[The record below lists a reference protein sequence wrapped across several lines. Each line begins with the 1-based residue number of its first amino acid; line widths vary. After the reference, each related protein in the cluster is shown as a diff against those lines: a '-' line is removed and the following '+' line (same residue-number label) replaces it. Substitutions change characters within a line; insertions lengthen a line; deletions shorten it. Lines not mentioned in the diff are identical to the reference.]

1 MHHEIMNCNNNR
13 GHTPLARKNY
23 NEDFYVRLRLG
34 TEGNHKPFPDGDFT
48 VIFTSTGGGRYTCG
62 CENGALTNCK
72 VNPDGTATC
81 FIQGG
86 NLEVGTL
93 KAEVRI
99 MQDDPNFPSGKRR
112 DVLFP
117 DGVIELVTGASSF
130 DDVQM
135 EVAMNYAIVSAYELA
150 TKKGYQGTQEEFY
163 ATFSE
168 LTKTMNTTKETAK
181 GLQTKLEEVNREWQE
196 LNTSITD
203 KLSTIKD
210 GKSAYEL
217 AKEHGY
223 VGTAE
228 EWLAS
233 LKGERG
239 ERGEQGVQGQ
249 KGEQGAR
256 GEQGLRGLQGVQ
268 GQKGD
273 TGAKG
278 DRGEKGQTGDRGLKG
293 DKGDTGWLT
302 LVNHGTADTTF
313 ALTPNVL
320 HVWGAVP
327 QLSITLAPSVPN
339 IINEYMFEFQSPEDT
354 PTNFNRPQDVKWAN
368 DYEQPIK
375 ANKRYQGSIVNNVM
389 IIVEASV

>member
-1 MHHEIMNCNNNR
+1 MHHDMMSCNNNNR
-13 GHTPLARKNY
+13 GLTPLARKNY
-23 NEDFYVRLRLG
+23 NEDFFVRLRLVTDG
-34 TEGNHKPFPDGDFT
+34 EGKPFPDGDFM
-48 VIFTSTGGGRYTCG
+48 VVFTSTGGGRYTCG
-62 CENGALTNCK
+62 RENGVLSNCK
-72 VNPDGTATC
+72 VNADGTASC

-99 MQDDPNFPSGKRR
+99 MQDDPNFPNGKRR

-135 EVAMNYAIVSAYELA
+135 EVAMNYAVVSAYELA
-150 TKKGYQGTQEEFY
+150 VKKGYQGTQEEFY

-168 LTKTMNTTKETAK
+168 LTKTMNATKETAK
-181 GLQTKLEEVNREWQE
+181 GLQTKLEELSREWQE

-223 VGTAE
+223 VGTVE

-233 LKGERG
+233 LNGE
-239 ERGEQGVQGQ
+239 
-249 KGEQGAR
+249 
-256 GEQGLRGLQGVQ
+256 
-268 GQKGD
+268 
-273 TGAKG
+273 
-278 DRGEKGQTGDRGLKG
+278 
-293 DKGDTGWLT
+293 KGDTGWLG

-313 ALTPNVL
+313 TLTPNAM
-320 HVWGAVP
+320 HVWGEVA
-327 QLSITLAPSVPN
+327 QLTLTLGAPIPN
-339 IINEYMFEFQSPEDT
+339 VVNEYAFEFQSAAT
-354 PTNFNRPQDVKWAN
+354 PTNLLLPATLHWYKNYIPTIRAGELYRVW
-368 DYEQPIK
+368 I
-375 ANKRYQGSIVNNVM
+375 INNFIFMWEV
-389 IIVEASV
+389 S

>member
-1 MHHEIMNCNNNR
+1 MSCNNNNR
-13 GHTPLARKNY
+13 GLTPLARKNY
-23 NEDFYVRLRLG
+23 NEDFFVRLRLVTDG
-34 TEGNHKPFPDGDFT
+34 EGKPFPDGDFM
-48 VIFTSTGGGRYTCG
+48 VVFTSTGGGRYTCG
-62 CENGALTNCK
+62 RENGVLSNCK
-72 VNPDGTATC
+72 VNADGTASC

-99 MQDDPNFPSGKRR
+99 MQDDPNFPNGKRR

-135 EVAMNYAIVSAYELA
+135 EVAMNYAVVSAYELA
-150 TKKGYQGTQEEFY
+150 VKKGYQGTQEEFY

-168 LTKTMNTTKETAK
+168 LTKTMNATKETAK
-181 GLQTKLEEVNREWQE
+181 GLQTKLEDVTAKWQE

-210 GKSAYEL
+210 GRSAYEL

-233 LKGERG
+233 LKGI
-239 ERGEQGVQGQ
+239 
-249 KGEQGAR
+249 
-256 GEQGLRGLQGVQ
+256 
-268 GQKGD
+268 
-273 TGAKG
+273 
-278 DRGEKGQTGDRGLKG
+278 KG
-293 DKGDTGWLT
+293 DKGDTGLLT

-313 ALTPNVL
+313 TLTPNAM
-320 HVWGAVP
+320 HVWGEVA
-327 QLSITLAPSVPN
+327 QLTLTLGEPIPN
-339 IINEYMFEFQSPEDT
+339 VVNEYVFEFQSSAT
-354 PTNFNRPQDVKWAN
+354 PTNLSLPATLHWYKNYIPTIRAGKLYQVWI
-368 DYEQPIK
+368 IK
-375 ANKRYQGSIVNNVM
+375 NFIFMWEVS
-389 IIVEASV
+389 

>member
-1 MHHEIMNCNNNR
+1 MYHDIMNCNNNR
-13 GHTPLARKNY
+13 GLTPLARKNY

-34 TEGNHKPFPDGDFT
+34 TEGSHNPFPDGDFT

-62 CENGALTNCK
+62 RENGALTNCK

-135 EVAMNYAIVSAYELA
+135 DVAMNYAIVSAFEMA
-150 TKKGYQGTQEEFY
+150 VKKGYQGTQEEFY

-168 LTKTMNTTKETAK
+168 LTKTMNSTKETAK
-181 GLQTKLEEVNREWQE
+181 GLQDKLEEVNREWQE

-233 LKGERG
+233 LKG
-239 ERGEQGVQGQ
+239 V
-249 KGEQGAR
+249 
-256 GEQGLRGLQGVQ
+256 
-268 GQKGD
+268 
-273 TGAKG
+273 
-278 DRGEKGQTGDRGLKG
+278 
-293 DKGDTGWLT
+293 KGDTGWLA

-313 ALTPNVL
+313 TLTPNAM
-320 HVWGAVP
+320 HVWGEVA
-327 QLSITLAPSVPN
+327 QLELKLGTPIPN
-339 IINEYMFEFQSPEDT
+339 VVNEYAFEFQSPAT
-354 PTNFNRPQDVKWAN
+354 PTNLLVPSTLKWYNNYTPTIRAG
-368 DYEQPIK
+368 
-375 ANKRYQGSIVNNVM
+375 KRYQASIVNNV
-389 IIVEASV
+389 IIIGEVE

>member
-1 MHHEIMNCNNNR
+1 MYHDIMNCNNNR
-13 GHTPLARKNY
+13 GLTPLARKNY

-34 TEGNHKPFPDGDFT
+34 TEGSHKPFPGGDFT
-48 VIFTSTGGGRYTCG
+48 VIFTSTGGGRYACG
-62 CENGALTNCK
+62 RENGALTNCK

-99 MQDDPNFPSGKRR
+99 MQEDPNFPSGKRR

-168 LTKTMNTTKETAK
+168 LTKTMNATKETAK
-181 GLQTKLEEVNREWQE
+181 GLQTKLEEVNREWE
-196 LNTSITD
+196 NLNTSITD

-217 AKEHGY
+217 AKEQGF
-223 VGTAE
+223 VGTLV

-233 LKGERG
+233 LKGL
-239 ERGEQGVQGQ
+239 
-249 KGEQGAR
+249 KGDN
-256 GEQGLRGLQGVQ
+256 
-268 GQKGD
+268 GD
-273 TGAKG
+273 TGRLA
-278 DRGEKGQTGDRGLKG
+278 
-293 DKGDTGWLT
+293 

-313 ALTPNVL
+313 TLTPNAM
-320 HVWGAVP
+320 HVWGEVA
-327 QLSITLAPSVPN
+327 QLNLTLGTPMPN
-339 IINEYMFEFQSPEDT
+339 VVNEYAFEFQSPNGT
-354 PTNFNRPQDVKWAN
+354 PTNLSLPATLKWYN
-368 DYEQPIK
+368 DYTPTIR
-375 ANKRYQGSIVNNVM
+375 AGKRYQASIVNDV
-389 IIVEASV
+389 IIMGEVSV

>member
-1 MHHEIMNCNNNR
+1 MHHDMMSCNNNNR
-13 GHTPLARKNY
+13 GLTPLARKNY
-23 NEDFYVRLRLG
+23 NEDFCVRLRLVTDG
-34 TEGNHKPFPDGDFT
+34 EGKPFPDGDFM
-48 VIFTSTGGGRYTCG
+48 VVFTSTGGGRYTCG
-62 CENGALTNCK
+62 RENGVLSNCK
-72 VNPDGTATC
+72 VNADGTASC

-99 MQDDPNFPSGKRR
+99 MQDDPNFPNGKRR

-130 DDVQM
+130 DDVQ
-135 EVAMNYAIVSAYELA
+135 
-150 TKKGYQGTQEEFY
+150 GTQEEFY

-168 LTKTMNTTKETAK
+168 LTKTMNATKETAK
-181 GLQTKLEEVNREWQE
+181 GLQTKLEDVTAKWHE

-210 GKSAYEL
+210 GKGAYEL
-217 AKEHGY
+217 AKEYGY

-278 DRGEKGQTGDRGLKG
+278 DRGEKGLTGEKGQKG
-293 DKGDTGWLT
+293 DKGDTGWLS

-313 ALTPNVL
+313 ALTPNAM
-320 HVWGAVP
+320 HVWGEVS
-327 QLSITLAPSVPN
+327 QLSLTLGTPIPN
-339 IINEYMFEFQSPEDT
+339 VVNEYAFEFQSPST
-354 PTNFNRPQDVKWAN
+354 PTNLSLPATLKWCN
-368 DYEQPIK
+368 DYVPSIRAGK
-375 ANKRYQGSIVNNVM
+375 KYQASIVNNM
-389 IIVEASV
+389 IIMVEVSV

>member
-1 MHHEIMNCNNNR
+1 MNCNNNH
-13 GHTPLARKNY
+13 GLTPLARKNY

-62 CENGALTNCK
+62 RENGALTNCK
-72 VNPDGTATC
+72 VNADGTATC

-99 MQDDPNFPSGKRR
+99 MQEDPNFPSGKRR

-168 LTKTMNTTKETAK
+168 LTKTMNATKETAK
-181 GLQTKLEEVNREWQE
+181 GLQTKLEEVNREWE
-196 LNTSITD
+196 NLNTSITD
-203 KLSTIKD
+203 KLSTLKD

-223 VGTAE
+223 VGTTE

-233 LKGERG
+233 LKG
-239 ERGEQGVQGQ
+239 V
-249 KGEQGAR
+249 
-256 GEQGLRGLQGVQ
+256 
-268 GQKGD
+268 
-273 TGAKG
+273 
-278 DRGEKGQTGDRGLKG
+278 
-293 DKGDTGWLT
+293 KGDTGWLS

-313 ALTPNVL
+313 ALTPNAM
-320 HVWGAVP
+320 HVWGEVA
-327 QLSITLAPSVPN
+327 QLTLTLGAPMPN
-339 IINEYMFEFQSPEDT
+339 VVNEYSFEFQSPAT
-354 PTNFNRPQDVKWAN
+354 PTNLSLPATLKWYNNYTPTIRAG
-368 DYEQPIK
+368 
-375 ANKRYQGSIVNNVM
+375 KRYQASIVNNV
-389 IIVEASV
+389 IIMGEVEI

>member
-1 MHHEIMNCNNNR
+1 MHHDIMDCNNNR
-13 GHTPLARKNY
+13 GMTPLARKNY
-23 NEDFYVRLRLG
+23 NEDFFVRLRLVTDG
-34 TEGNHKPFPDGDFT
+34 EGKPFPDGDFT
-48 VIFTSTGGGRYTCG
+48 VTFTSTGGGRYTCG
-62 CENGALTNCK
+62 RKDGALTNCR

-86 NLEVGTL
+86 DLGVGTL

-99 MQDDPNFPSGKRR
+99 MQDDPNFPSGKRT

-135 EVAMNYAIVSAYELA
+135 EVAMNYAIISAYELA
-150 TKKGYQGTQEEFY
+150 VKKGYQGTQEEFY

-168 LTKTMNTTKETAK
+168 LTKTMNATKETAK

-217 AKEHGY
+217 AKEQGF

-249 KGEQGAR
+249 KGEQGL
-256 GEQGLRGLQGVQ
+256 QGVQGVQ

-278 DRGEKGQTGDRGLKG
+278 DRGEKGLTGEKGQKG
-293 DKGDTGWLT
+293 DKGDTGWLA

-313 ALTPNVL
+313 TLTPNAM
-320 HVWGAVP
+320 HVWGEVA
-327 QLSITLAPSVPN
+327 QLSLTLGAPMPN
-339 IINEYMFEFQSPEDT
+339 VVNEYAFEFQSPAT
-354 PTNFNRPQDVKWAN
+354 PTNLLLPATLKWYNNYTPTIRAG
-368 DYEQPIK
+368 
-375 ANKRYQGSIVNNVM
+375 KRYQASIVNDV
-389 IIVEASV
+389 IIMGEVE

>member
-1 MHHEIMNCNNNR
+1 MNCNNNR
-13 GHTPLARKNY
+13 GLTPLARKNY

-34 TEGNHKPFPDGDFT
+34 TEGNHKSFPNGDFT
-48 VIFTSTGGGRYTCG
+48 VIFTSTGGGRYACG
-62 CENGALTNCK
+62 RENGVLANCK

-150 TKKGYQGTQEEFY
+150 VKKGYQGTQEEFY

-168 LTKTMNTTKETAK
+168 LTKTMNSTKETAK
-181 GLQTKLEEVNREWQE
+181 GLQTKLEEVNREWE
-196 LNTSITD
+196 NLNTSITD
-203 KLSTIKD
+203 RLSTIKD

-217 AKEHGY
+217 AKEQGF
-223 VGTAE
+223 VGTVE

-233 LKGERG
+233 LKG
-239 ERGEQGVQGQ
+239 V
-249 KGEQGAR
+249 
-256 GEQGLRGLQGVQ
+256 
-268 GQKGD
+268 KGD
-273 TGAKG
+273 A
-278 DRGEKGQTGDRGLKG
+278 
-293 DKGDTGWLT
+293 GWLP
-302 LVNHGTADTTF
+302 LVNHGTTDTTF
-313 ALTPNVL
+313 TLTPNAM
-320 HVWGAVP
+320 HVWGEVA
-327 QLSITLAPSVPN
+327 QLTLPLGAPMPN
-339 IINEYMFEFQSPEDT
+339 VVNEYAFEFQSSAT
-354 PTNFNRPQDVKWAN
+354 PTNLSLPATLKWYNNYTPTIRAG
-368 DYEQPIK
+368 
-375 ANKRYQGSIVNNVM
+375 KRYQASIVNNV
-389 IIVEASV
+389 IIMGEVG

>member
-1 MHHEIMNCNNNR
+1 MNCNNNR
-13 GHTPLARKNY
+13 GLTPLARKNY
-23 NEDFYVRLRLG
+23 NEDFFVRLRLVTDG
-34 TEGNHKPFPDGDFT
+34 EGKPFPDGDFM
-48 VIFTSTGGGRYTCG
+48 VVFTSTGGGRYTCG
-62 CENGALTNCK
+62 RENGVLSNCK
-72 VNPDGTATC
+72 VNADGTASC

-99 MQDDPNFPSGKRR
+99 MQDDPNFPNGKRR

-135 EVAMNYAIVSAYELA
+135 EVAMNYAVVSAYELA
-150 TKKGYQGTQEEFY
+150 VKKGYQGTQEEFY

-168 LTKTMNTTKETAK
+168 LTKTMNATKETAK
-181 GLQTKLEEVNREWQE
+181 GLQTKLEDVTAKWQE
-196 LNTSITD
+196 LNTFITD
-203 KLSTIKD
+203 RLSTIKD

-278 DRGEKGQTGDRGLKG
+278 DRGEKGLTGEKGQKG
-293 DKGDTGWLT
+293 DKGDIGWLS
-302 LVNHGTADTTF
+302 LVNHDTADTTF
-313 ALTPNVL
+313 TLTPNAM
-320 HVWGAVP
+320 HVWGEVS
-327 QLSITLAPSVPN
+327 QLSLTLGTPIPN
-339 IINEYMFEFQSPEDT
+339 VVNEYAFEFQSPST
-354 PTNFNRPQDVKWAN
+354 PTNLSLPATLKWCN
-368 DYEQPIK
+368 DYVPSIRAGK
-375 ANKRYQGSIVNNVM
+375 KYQASIVNNM
-389 IIVEASV
+389 IIMVEVSV

>member
-1 MHHEIMNCNNNR
+1 M
-13 GHTPLARKNY
+13 TPLARKNY
-23 NEDFYVRLRLG
+23 NEDFFVRLRLVTDG
-34 TEGNHKPFPDGDFT
+34 EGKPFPDGDFT
-48 VIFTSTGGGRYTCG
+48 VTFTSTGGGRYACG
-62 CENGALTNCK
+62 RKDGVLTNCK

-86 NLEVGTL
+86 DLGVGTL

-99 MQDDPNFPSGKRR
+99 MQDDPNFPSGKRT

-135 EVAMNYAIVSAYELA
+135 EVAMNYAIISAYELA
-150 TKKGYQGTQEEFY
+150 VKKGYQGTQEEFY

-168 LTKTMNTTKETAK
+168 LTKTMNATKETAK

-239 ERGEQGVQGQ
+239 ERGQQ
-249 KGEQGAR
+249 
-256 GEQGLRGLQGVQ
+256 GEQGLRGLQGIQ

-273 TGAKG
+273 KG
-278 DRGEKGQTGDRGLKG
+278 E
-293 DKGDTGWLT
+293 KGDTGWLK

-313 ALTPNVL
+313 TLTPNAM
-320 HVWGAVP
+320 HVWGEVA
-327 QLSITLAPSVPN
+327 QLSLTLGAPMPN
-339 IINEYMFEFQSPEDT
+339 VVNEYAFEFQSPTT
-354 PTNFNRPQDVKWAN
+354 PTNLLLPATLKWYNSYTPTIHAG
-368 DYEQPIK
+368 
-375 ANKRYQGSIVNNVM
+375 KRYQASIVNNV
-389 IIVEASV
+389 IIMGEVE

>member
-1 MHHEIMNCNNNR
+1 MMSCNNNNR
-13 GHTPLARKNY
+13 GLTPLARKNY
-23 NEDFYVRLRLG
+23 NEDFFVRLRLVTDG
-34 TEGNHKPFPDGDFT
+34 EGKPFPDGDFM
-48 VIFTSTGGGRYTCG
+48 VVFTSTGGGRYTCG
-62 CENGALTNCK
+62 RENGVLSNCK
-72 VNPDGTATC
+72 VNADGTASC

-99 MQDDPNFPSGKRR
+99 MQDDPNFPNGKRR

-135 EVAMNYAIVSAYELA
+135 EVAMNYAVVSAYELA
-150 TKKGYQGTQEEFY
+150 VKKGYQGTQEEFY

-168 LTKTMNTTKETAK
+168 LTKTMNATKETAK
-181 GLQTKLEEVNREWQE
+181 GLQTKLEDVTAKWQE

-210 GKSAYEL
+210 GRSAYEL

-233 LKGERG
+233 LKGI
-239 ERGEQGVQGQ
+239 
-249 KGEQGAR
+249 
-256 GEQGLRGLQGVQ
+256 
-268 GQKGD
+268 
-273 TGAKG
+273 
-278 DRGEKGQTGDRGLKG
+278 KG
-293 DKGDTGWLT
+293 DKGDTGLLT

-313 ALTPNVL
+313 TLTPNAM
-320 HVWGAVP
+320 HVWGEVA
-327 QLSITLAPSVPN
+327 QLTLTLGEPIPN
-339 IINEYMFEFQSPEDT
+339 VVNEYVFEFQSSAT
-354 PTNFNRPQDVKWAN
+354 PTNLSLPATLHWYKNYIPTIRAGKLYQVWI
-368 DYEQPIK
+368 IK
-375 ANKRYQGSIVNNVM
+375 NFIFMWEVS
-389 IIVEASV
+389 

>member
-1 MHHEIMNCNNNR
+1 M
-13 GHTPLARKNY
+13 TPLARKNY

-34 TEGNHKPFPDGDFT
+34 TEGNDKPFPDGDFT

-62 CENGALTNCK
+62 RENGALTNCK

-99 MQDDPNFPSGKRR
+99 MQDDPNFPNGKRR

-150 TKKGYQGTQEEFY
+150 VKKGYQGTQEEFY

-168 LTKTMNTTKETAK
+168 LTKTMNSTKETAK
-181 GLQTKLEEVNREWQE
+181 SLQTKLEEVNREWKN

-210 GKSAYEL
+210 GKSAYEM
-217 AKEHGY
+217 AKEQGF
-223 VGTAE
+223 VGTLV

-233 LKGERG
+233 LK
-239 ERGEQGVQGQ
+239 
-249 KGEQGAR
+249 
-256 GEQGLRGLQGVQ
+256 
-268 GQKGD
+268 
-273 TGAKG
+273 
-278 DRGEKGQTGDRGLKG
+278 GLKG
-293 DKGDTGWLT
+293 DKGDTGLLA

-313 ALTPNVL
+313 ALTPNAM
-320 HVWGAVP
+320 HVWGEVA
-327 QLSITLAPSVPN
+327 QLSLKLGAPMPN
-339 IINEYMFEFQSPEDT
+339 VVNEYAFEFQSPAT
-354 PTNFNRPQDVKWAN
+354 PTNLSLPATLKWYNNYTPTIRAG
-368 DYEQPIK
+368 
-375 ANKRYQGSIVNNVM
+375 KRYQASIVNNV
-389 IIVEASV
+389 IIMGEVEI

>member
-1 MHHEIMNCNNNR
+1 MMSCNNNNR
-13 GHTPLARKNY
+13 GLTPLARKNY
-23 NEDFYVRLRLG
+23 NEDFFVRLRLVTDG
-34 TEGNHKPFPDGDFT
+34 EGKPFPDGDFM
-48 VIFTSTGGGRYTCG
+48 VVFTSTGGGRYTCG
-62 CENGALTNCK
+62 RENGVLSNCK
-72 VNPDGTATC
+72 VNADGTASC

-93 KAEVRI
+93 KAEIRI
-99 MQDDPNFPSGKRR
+99 MQEDPNFPNGKRR

-135 EVAMNYAIVSAYELA
+135 EVAMNYAVVSAYELA
-150 TKKGYQGTQEEFY
+150 VKKGYQGTQEEFY

-168 LTKTMNTTKETAK
+168 LTKTMNSTKETAK
-181 GLQTKLEEVNREWQE
+181 GLQTKLEEVNREWEE

-203 KLSTIKD
+203 KLNTIKD

-217 AKEHGY
+217 AKEQGF

-228 EWLAS
+228 EWLAL

-239 ERGEQGVQGQ
+239 ERGQQGVQGQ

-278 DRGEKGQTGDRGLKG
+278 DKGEKGLTGEKGQKG
-293 DKGDTGWLT
+293 DKGDTGWLA
-302 LVNHGTADTTF
+302 LVNHGAADTTF
-313 ALTPNVL
+313 TLTPNAM
-320 HVWGAVP
+320 HVWGEVA
-327 QLSITLAPSVPN
+327 QLTLILGTPMPN
-339 IINEYMFEFQSPEDT
+339 VVNEYAFEFQSPSGT
-354 PTNFNRPQDVKWAN
+354 PTNLSLPATLKWYNNYTPTIRAG
-368 DYEQPIK
+368 
-375 ANKRYQGSIVNNVM
+375 KRYQASIVNNV
-389 IIVEASV
+389 IIMGEVE

>member
-1 MHHEIMNCNNNR
+1 MMNNCNNNR
-13 GHTPLARKNY
+13 GLTPLARKNY
-23 NEDFYVRLRLG
+23 NEDFFVRLRLVTDG
-34 TEGNHKPFPDGDFT
+34 EGKPFPDGDFT

-62 CENGALTNCK
+62 RENGVLTNCK
-72 VNPDGTATC
+72 VNADGTASC

-86 NLEVGTL
+86 HLEVGTL

-99 MQDDPNFPSGKRR
+99 MQDDPNYPNGQRR

-117 DGVIELVTGASSF
+117 DGVIELITGASSF

-168 LTKTMNTTKETAK
+168 LTKTMNATKETAK
-181 GLQTKLEEVNREWQE
+181 GLQSKLEDVTAKWQE

-217 AKEHGY
+217 AKEQGY
-223 VGTAE
+223 VGTIE

-233 LKGERG
+233 LKG
-239 ERGEQGVQGQ
+239 V
-249 KGEQGAR
+249 
-256 GEQGLRGLQGVQ
+256 
-268 GQKGD
+268 
-273 TGAKG
+273 
-278 DRGEKGQTGDRGLKG
+278 
-293 DKGDTGWLT
+293 KGDTGWLA

-313 ALTPNVL
+313 TLTPNAM
-320 HVWGAVP
+320 HVWGEVA
-327 QLSITLAPSVPN
+327 QLTLTLGAPMPN
-339 IINEYMFEFQSPEDT
+339 VVNEYAFEFQSPET
-354 PTNFNRPQDVKWAN
+354 PTNLSLPATLKWYNNYTPTIRAG
-368 DYEQPIK
+368 
-375 ANKRYQGSIVNNVM
+375 KRYQASIVNNV
-389 IIVEASV
+389 IIMGEAEI

>member
-1 MHHEIMNCNNNR
+1 MDCNNNR
-13 GHTPLARKNY
+13 GLTPLARKNY

-34 TEGNHKPFPDGDFT
+34 TEGNHKPFPDGDFM
-48 VIFTSTGGGRYTCG
+48 VIFTSTGGGRYACG
-62 CENGALTNCK
+62 RENGVLTNCK

-86 NLEVGTL
+86 DLGVGTL

-150 TKKGYQGTQEEFY
+150 VKKGYQGTQEEFY
-163 ATFSE
+163 ETFSE
-168 LTKTMNTTKETAK
+168 LTKTMNSTKETAK
-181 GLQTKLEEVNREWQE
+181 GLQTKLEELSREWQE

-223 VGTAE
+223 VGTVE

-233 LKGERG
+233 LKG
-239 ERGEQGVQGQ
+239 V
-249 KGEQGAR
+249 
-256 GEQGLRGLQGVQ
+256 
-268 GQKGD
+268 KGD
-273 TGAKG
+273 A
-278 DRGEKGQTGDRGLKG
+278 
-293 DKGDTGWLT
+293 GWLP
-302 LVNHGTADTTF
+302 LVNHGTANTTF
-313 ALTPNVL
+313 TLTPNAM
-320 HVWGAVP
+320 HVWGEVA
-327 QLSITLAPSVPN
+327 QLTLTLGAPMPN
-339 IINEYMFEFQSPEDT
+339 VVNEYAFEFQSSAT
-354 PTNFNRPQDVKWAN
+354 PTNLSLPATLKWYNNYTPTIRAG
-368 DYEQPIK
+368 
-375 ANKRYQGSIVNNVM
+375 KRYQASIVNNV
-389 IIVEASV
+389 IIMGEVG

>member
-1 MHHEIMNCNNNR
+1 MHHDIMNCNNNR
-13 GHTPLARKNY
+13 GLTPLARKNY

-34 TEGNHKPFPDGDFT
+34 TEGNHKPFPDGDFM
-48 VIFTSTGGGRYTCG
+48 VIFTSTGGGRYACG
-62 CENGALTNCK
+62 RENGVLTNCK

-86 NLEVGTL
+86 DLGVGTL

-150 TKKGYQGTQEEFY
+150 VKKGYQGTQEEFY
-163 ATFSE
+163 ETFSE
-168 LTKTMNTTKETAK
+168 LTKTMNSTKETAK
-181 GLQTKLEEVNREWQE
+181 GLQTKLEELSREWQE

-223 VGTAE
+223 VGTVE

-233 LKGERG
+233 LKG
-239 ERGEQGVQGQ
+239 V
-249 KGEQGAR
+249 
-256 GEQGLRGLQGVQ
+256 
-268 GQKGD
+268 KGD
-273 TGAKG
+273 A
-278 DRGEKGQTGDRGLKG
+278 
-293 DKGDTGWLT
+293 GWLP
-302 LVNHGTADTTF
+302 LVNHGTANTTF
-313 ALTPNVL
+313 TLTPNAM
-320 HVWGAVP
+320 HVWGEVA
-327 QLSITLAPSVPN
+327 QLTLTLGAPMPN
-339 IINEYMFEFQSPEDT
+339 VVNEYAFEFQSSAT
-354 PTNFNRPQDVKWAN
+354 PTNLSLPATLKWYNNYTPTIRAG
-368 DYEQPIK
+368 
-375 ANKRYQGSIVNNVM
+375 KRYQASIVNNV
-389 IIVEASV
+389 IIMGEVG

>member
-1 MHHEIMNCNNNR
+1 MDCINNR
-13 GHTPLARKNY
+13 GLTPLARKNY
-23 NEDFYVRLRLG
+23 NEDFFVRLRLVTDG
-34 TEGNHKPFPDGDFT
+34 EGKPFPDGDFM
-48 VIFTSTGGGRYTCG
+48 VVFTSTGGGRYTCG
-62 CENGALTNCK
+62 RKDGALTNCK

-86 NLEVGTL
+86 DLGVGTL

-99 MQDDPNFPSGKRR
+99 MQDDPNFPNGKRT

-135 EVAMNYAIVSAYELA
+135 EVAMNYAIISAYELA
-150 TKKGYQGTQEEFY
+150 VKKGYQGTQEEYY

-168 LTKTMNTTKETAK
+168 LTKTMNSTKETAR
-181 GLQTKLEEVNREWQE
+181 GLQTKLEELSREWQE
-196 LNTSITD
+196 LNTSITN

-256 GEQGLRGLQGVQ
+256 GEQGLQGVQGVQ

-278 DRGEKGQTGDRGLKG
+278 DRGEKGLTGEKGQKG
-293 DKGDTGWLT
+293 DKGDTGWLS

-313 ALTPNVL
+313 TLTPNAM
-320 HVWGAVP
+320 HVWGEVA
-327 QLSITLAPSVPN
+327 QLTLTLGAQMPN
-339 IINEYMFEFQSPEDT
+339 VVNEYAFEFQSPAT
-354 PTNFNRPQDVKWAN
+354 PTNLLLPATLKWYNNYTPTIRAG
-368 DYEQPIK
+368 
-375 ANKRYQGSIVNNVM
+375 KRYQASIVNNV
-389 IIVEASV
+389 IIMGEVEI

>member
-1 MHHEIMNCNNNR
+1 MHHDIMNCNNNR
-13 GHTPLARKNY
+13 GLTPLARKNY
-23 NEDFYVRLRLG
+23 NEDFYVRLRLVTDG
-34 TEGNHKPFPDGDFT
+34 EGKPFPDGDFT

-62 CENGALTNCK
+62 RENGALTNCK
-72 VNPDGTATC
+72 VNADGTASC

-99 MQDDPNFPSGKRR
+99 VHEDPNYPNGQRR

-117 DGVIELVTGASSF
+117 DGVIELITGASSF

-135 EVAMNYAIVSAYELA
+135 EVAMNYAVVSAYELA
-150 TKKGYQGTQEEFY
+150 VKKGYSGTQEEFY

-168 LTKTMNTTKETAK
+168 LTKTMNATKETAK

-203 KLSTIKD
+203 RLSTIQD

-223 VGTAE
+223 VGTIE

-233 LKGERG
+233 LKG
-239 ERGEQGVQGQ
+239 V
-249 KGEQGAR
+249 
-256 GEQGLRGLQGVQ
+256 
-268 GQKGD
+268 
-273 TGAKG
+273 
-278 DRGEKGQTGDRGLKG
+278 
-293 DKGDTGWLT
+293 KGDTGWLA

-313 ALTPNVL
+313 VLTPNTM
-320 HVWGAVP
+320 HVWGEVA
-327 QLSITLAPSVPN
+327 QLTLTLGAPMPN
-339 IINEYMFEFQSPEDT
+339 VVNEYAFEFQSPAT
-354 PTNFNRPQDVKWAN
+354 PTNLSLPATLKWYNNYTPTIRAG
-368 DYEQPIK
+368 
-375 ANKRYQGSIVNNVM
+375 KRYQASIVNNV
-389 IIVEASV
+389 IIMGEVE

>member
-1 MHHEIMNCNNNR
+1 MSCNNNNR
-13 GHTPLARKNY
+13 GLTPLARKNY
-23 NEDFYVRLRLG
+23 NEDFYVRLRLVTDG
-34 TEGNHKPFPDGDFT
+34 EGKPFPDGDFM
-48 VIFTSTGGGRYTCG
+48 VIFTSTGGGRYACG
-62 CENGALTNCK
+62 RENGVLTNCK

-99 MQDDPNFPSGKRR
+99 MQEDPNFPSGKRR

-135 EVAMNYAIVSAYELA
+135 EVAMNYAVVSAYELA
-150 TKKGYQGTQEEFY
+150 VKKGYQGTQEEFY

-168 LTKTMNTTKETAK
+168 LTKTMNSTKETAK
-181 GLQTKLEEVNREWQE
+181 GLQTKLEEVNREWRE

-203 KLSTIKD
+203 RLSTIKD

-223 VGTAE
+223 VGTTE

-233 LKGERG
+233 LK
-239 ERGEQGVQGQ
+239 
-249 KGEQGAR
+249 
-256 GEQGLRGLQGVQ
+256 
-268 GQKGD
+268 
-273 TGAKG
+273 
-278 DRGEKGQTGDRGLKG
+278 GLKG
-293 DKGDTGWLT
+293 DKGDTGLLA

-313 ALTPNVL
+313 ALTPNAM
-320 HVWGAVP
+320 HVWGEVA
-327 QLSITLAPSVPN
+327 QLSLTLGAPMPN
-339 IINEYMFEFQSPEDT
+339 VVNEYAFEFQSPAT
-354 PTNFNRPQDVKWAN
+354 PTNLLLPATLKWYNNYTPTIRAG
-368 DYEQPIK
+368 
-375 ANKRYQGSIVNNVM
+375 KRYQASIVNNV
-389 IIVEASV
+389 IIMGEVEV